1 MSEYNELNYSKI
13 TNDLWRFR
21 RFSAGGNDNLQDFDV
36 PGHFYFKILFG
47 FDNNDGDANGLLG
60 LQNIDFS
67 SDKPIDMDNSPI
79 KQSMAKGLSDIRDI
93 DGALDTQKPYADTAF
108 NFLLLNNEL
117 ERANYLKQFIKL
129 LSEVNTSSPWY
140 WKSISG
146 LDTLLERKMFG
157 KEFKIEEER
166 PKISIKCL
174 TDAYDSRIG
183 TILDLYR
190 AICYSYSQK
199 KVILPANLRK
209 FDMTIYIFH
218 TIVGNMHDIE
228 SPRMLNGKK
237 HPAGTDSE
245 LFNKTG
251 EFKSDTYIGYGAPD
265 NKYYTGSKIIE
276 LRNCEIDISSIKSGY
291 GEMSNET
298 GFGQEYTID
307 IFCDDAYETRYN
319 EFVMRNI
326 GDYISTDLMGIGK
339 YSYQSEGGNVIG
351 SIADIDT
358 HSNRYAFATREEP
371 KKTERPLASKTNLL
385 DMAKGQL
392 DQFGE
397 DVSRLGPN
405 VVGATMN
412 SVLKPAE
419 SFIKSKMLGNI
430 YGFSLSNA
438 SNYISNPVGSIQG
451 DVTKIVNSISPSE
464 KLSTRKKIP
473 GTPTFDQKKAQL
485 LSKTNMARNIFN
497 SI

>member
-47 FDNNDGDANGLLG
+47 FDDNGKDSNGLLG

-67 SDKPIDMDNSPI
+67 SVEPIDMDNSPI

-93 DGALDTQKPYADTAF
+93 DGATSEPYADTAF

-146 LDTLLERKMFG
+146 LDAILERKMFG

-228 SPRMLNGKK
+228 SPQMLNGEK

-326 GDYISTDLMGIGK
+326 GDYISTDLMGIGA
-339 YSYQSEGGNVIG
+339 YSYQNNGGKVIG
-351 SIADIDT
+351 SISDVDK
-358 HSNRYAFATREEP
+358 HSNKYAFATREEP
-371 KKTERPLASKTNLL
+371 QKTERPLASKTNLL
-385 DMAKGQL
+385 GMAKGQL

-405 VVGATMN
+405 VVGAAMN

-451 DVTKIVNSISPSE
+451 AITKTVNSISPSE
-464 KLSTRKKIP
+464 KLSTGKKIP